1 MGRWKLHDQ
10 GQRQLMATASLS
22 HEQSSWTLAR
32 KQGVAPYD
40 SADAD
45 TRRIWWTDVGV
56 HQNLTFPVHPD
67 PISGMHCWHQ
77 AVRVSRANPGDS
89 YGDISV
95 DTAKSHQVFRRWLTK
110 TRSALEVS
118 PDGTRRPHWLIRPV
132 KPVREAFALPVDTDQ

>member
-1 MGRWKLHDQ
+1 
-10 GQRQLMATASLS
+10 
-22 HEQSSWTLAR
+22 
-32 KQGVAPYD
+32 
-40 SADAD
+40 
-45 TRRIWWTDVGV
+45 
-56 HQNLTFPVHPD
+56 
-67 PISGMHCWHQ
+67 MHCWHQ